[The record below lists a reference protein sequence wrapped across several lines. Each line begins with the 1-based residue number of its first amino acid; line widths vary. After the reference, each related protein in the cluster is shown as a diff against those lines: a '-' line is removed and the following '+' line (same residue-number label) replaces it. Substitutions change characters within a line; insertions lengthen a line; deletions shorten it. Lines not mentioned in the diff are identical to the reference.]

1 MEEGVRGQRCGRAG
15 VVDGEERGELGL
27 EGGFVVSHGA
37 FVYLTFVVLTRLV
50 LPFFLSPGYDDD
62 DSLRLES
69 IRSFFPFGVDF
80 S

>member
-1 MEEGVRGQRCGRAG
+1 MRRQGCGRAG
-15 VVDGEERGELGL
+15 VVDGEERGELGF

-37 FVYLTFVVLTRLV
+37 LVYFCSFNKTGYHF
-50 LPFFLSPGYDDD
+50 LPFLTSGYDDD

-69 IRSFFPFGVDF
+69 IRSFFPFGGKV